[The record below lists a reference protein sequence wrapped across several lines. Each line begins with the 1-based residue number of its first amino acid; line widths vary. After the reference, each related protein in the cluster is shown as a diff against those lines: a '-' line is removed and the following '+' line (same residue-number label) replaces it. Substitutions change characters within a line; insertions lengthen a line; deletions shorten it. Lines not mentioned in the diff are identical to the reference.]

1 MQQRRPWLQVLVFV
15 CACGGAL
22 AACGGGDETEQVS
35 GVYRGT
41 MQDSLVG
48 TGTITATLVQQGTA
62 MSGAFDTSFAAGN
75 GGGSVSGSLNGTTL
89 TLTVTPPQPIVTRMY
104 S

>member
-1 MQQRRPWLQVLVFV
+1 M
-15 CACGGAL
+15 
-22 AACGGGDETEQVS
+22 ESVS

-41 MQDSLVG
+41 IQDSLVG

-62 MSGAFDTSFAAGN
+62 ISGAFDTSFAAGN
-75 GGGSVSGSLNGTTL
+75 GGGSVSGSLDGTML